1 MNSFHTSVLL
11 KETIDFLQ
19 VKKGEQYIDAT
30 LGGGGHTREIL
41 SRGGIVLGIDCDEEA
56 IEYVRKNLEFRIPR
70 PRQAKRGGQNSE
82 LTLTKGNFKNLEEI
96 AHSNNFNKVK
106 GIIFDLGVS
115 SYQLENGKRGFSFL
129 KGGPLDMRMDKELG
143 VKASDLLNIL
153 SKGELYEIFIKL
165 GQEHR
170 SRAISSSIVS
180 ARRVAPIQTTGD
192 LSGVIQ
198 KAIGIKG
205 EITDFTK
212 AQISKRVFQA
222 LRIAVNDELE
232 NIKIALPKTLNL
244 LESGAR
250 VAVISFHSLEDRIVK
265 QSFIDFQKRNMGKII
280 TKKPVTAGKEE
291 IGSNP
296 RSRSAKLRVFE
307 KN

>member
-1 MNSFHTSVLL
+1 MNNFHTSVLL

-19 VKKGEQYIDAT
+19 VKKGGKYIDAT
-30 LGGGGHTREIL
+30 LGGGGHTLEIIK
-41 SRGGIVLGIDCDEEA
+41 RGGIVLGIDFDQEA
-56 IEYVRKNLEFRIPR
+56 LDYVERNFKFQISNF
-70 PRQAKRGGQNSE
+70 K
-82 LTLTKGNFKNLEEI
+82 LTLAKGNFKNLEEI

-165 GQEHR
+165 GEER
-170 SRAISSSIVS
+170 RARAISSSIVG

-198 KAIGIKG
+198 KALGIKG

-212 AQISKRVFQA
+212 AQIGKRVFQA

-291 IGSNP
+291 IESNS

>member
-1 MNSFHTSVLL
+1 MRKREKIRLMDNFHTSVLL
-11 KETIDFLQ
+11 KEVIDLLKIKTG
-19 VKKGEQYIDAT
+19 KKYIDAT
-30 LGGGGHTREIL
+30 LGGAGHTESII
-41 SRGGIVLGIDCDEEA
+41 SHGGIVLGIDVDEEA
-56 IEYVRKNLEFRIPR
+56 LEHVRKNLGSRI
-70 PRQAKRGGQNSE
+70 KSHE
-82 LTLTKGNFKNLEEI
+82 LVLAKGNFRNLEEI
-96 AHSNNFNKVK
+96 AHLNNFNKVQ

-129 KGGPLDMRMDKELG
+129 KGGPLDMRMDMELG

-165 GQEHR
+165 GEEHHA
-170 SRAISSSIVS
+170 RAICEGIIS

-192 LSGVIQ
+192 LSGIIQ
-198 KAIGIKG
+198 KALGIKG
-205 EITDFTK
+205 EITDFTR
-212 AQISKRVFQA
+212 ANISKRVFQA
-222 LRIAVNDELE
+222 FRIVVNDELE
-232 NIKIALPKTLNL
+232 NIRVGLPKSLEL

-265 QSFIDFQKRNMGKII
+265 QSFIDFEKRNMGRII
-280 TKKPVTAGKEE
+280 IKKPIIAGIEE
-291 IGSNP
+291 MKSNP

>member
-1 MNSFHTSVLL
+1 MIKVKKRLMNNFHTSVLL

-19 VKKGEQYIDAT
+19 VKKGGKYIDAT
-30 LGGGGHTREIL
+30 LGGGGHTLEIIK
-41 SRGGIVLGIDCDEEA
+41 RGGIVLGIDFDQEA
-56 IEYVRKNLEFRIPR
+56 LDYVERNFKFQISNF
-70 PRQAKRGGQNSE
+70 K
-82 LTLTKGNFKNLEEI
+82 LTLAKGNFKNLEEI

-165 GQEHR
+165 GEER
-170 SRAISSSIVS
+170 RARAISSSIVG

-198 KAIGIKG
+198 KALGIKG

-212 AQISKRVFQA
+212 AQIGKRVFQA

-291 IGSNP
+291 IESNS